1 MFSIT
6 TSTRY
11 NAEGNPLVSVQK
23 TLISHLSNAVES
35 KNLTIDERN
44 LTSTQWVEYHVGT
57 KRKSYNTLPTS
68 NITAEAVT
76 MDGFTLTQTDN
87 SGVTTTAS
95 RSYTATGMI
104 HTRTDGRGNTT
115 TTVTDKAGRTLTVTD
130 ARGKVKAHTY
140 EQERGLL
147 LGTTYSDSTT
157 PRAYTYNHLGQL
169 TRVTDAAGV
178 RTLGYTA
185 YGERISDSLVIDGD
199 THLITESLDA
209 MGRSSGFSHSK
220 NGTTQ
225 HTVTTGYGTD
235 GRINS
240 AGFLHGGAE
249 KVFGYEYLSGSNQ
262 LHKLTKPNGMTLT
275 QSYESH
281 RNLLTSMAYH
291 RGTTLVAQRE
301 YVYDILDRPTART
314 TARKG
319 TVVNDTF
326 AHNTRSELTAAQV
339 NGENYQYNYDN
350 IGNRTTATE
359 GDESTAYT
367 YSPYGEVKESA
378 NGVYQPIQWSSE
390 YNDTELGLVYYN
402 YRHYNSTD
410 GRWLG
415 MDPEFFL
422 GYSSL
427 YCQNK
432 PIIIIDTRGLLHLDM
447 VSDTNIM
454 NIHDSKGVFQIHWK
468 FRLDQPTGYN
478 QGAYVV
484 QKIYFR
490 KAYGDCESCFD
501 LGLDFENVYEESEE
515 GTYWEAWFVSGD
527 SDHPE
532 PYSTFFKHGT
542 PYQYHDS
549 WLLSDND
556 GRWRWIKATHGFFEI
571 KAIAKVFSSSISKEL
586 DDLWNNENKHPYSKD
601 LPSTTQEPAWW
612 NNPPL
617 NGETVVNTSLRLD
630 WDGCCEPPEKTI
642 KLVQNGKILIEKG
655 L

>member
-447 VSDTNIM
+447 VSDPNIM
-454 NIHDSKGVFQIHWK
+454 NIHDRKGVFQIH
-468 FRLDQPTGYN
+468 
-478 QGAYVV
+478 
-484 QKIYFR
+484 
-490 KAYGDCESCFD
+490 
-501 LGLDFENVYEESEE
+501 
-515 GTYWEAWFVSGD
+515 
-527 SDHPE
+527 
-532 PYSTFFKHGT
+532 
-542 PYQYHDS
+542 
-549 WLLSDND
+549 
-556 GRWRWIKATHGFFEI
+556 
-571 KAIAKVFSSSISKEL
+571 
-586 DDLWNNENKHPYSKD
+586 
-601 LPSTTQEPAWW
+601 
-612 NNPPL
+612 
-617 NGETVVNTSLRLD
+617 
-630 WDGCCEPPEKTI
+630 
-642 KLVQNGKILIEKG
+642 
-655 L
+655 